1 MDNSYIKTEWTLLSF
16 CGALIGIYF
25 ASHYFPSAIPG
36 QIKTGY
42 FDVDV
47 ASPLL
52 FALGTGIFFGM
63 AQWAALRHILGNAN
77 VHAKEAQ
84 ELWAPVTTIGVVAM
98 MLPLLWIDAVAPAR
112 LYIAGLPCHGARHHF
127 IVYAATGTCSQD
139 ATETVL
145 VLAHSDGRGVRSCLG
160 AACFL
165 ALAAHLLRSWRDIL
179 CRNNRALHWSV
190 SVRIYRRAV
199 IIPERRVQHAAG
211 GITFVRMAGTT
222 TTAAAT
228 AMNAE
233 QPVRPSCLTLL
244 RDLNDLTWVPRPQ
257 GPEWAQVT
265 EPRGAARQ
273 PVKTFVHRS

>member
-112 LYIAGLPCHGARHHF
+112 LYIAGLPVMVPGIILLSMLQLALVRKMLPKRSWF
-127 IVYAATGTCSQD
+127 WRTATG
-139 ATETVL
+139 A
-145 VLAHSDGRGVRSCLG
+145 ALG
-160 AACFL
+160 AAL
-165 ALAAHLLRSWRDIL
+165 GLPVSWLL
-179 CRNNRALHWSV
+179 LHTCYVPGEIS
-190 SVRIYRRAV
+190 Y
-199 IIPERRVQHAAG
+199 
-211 GITFVRMAGTT
+211 AGTIGLCIGAFQSGYIGVLSSSLKGASST
-222 TTAAAT
+222 QP
-228 AMNAE
+228 AE
-233 QPVRPSCLTLL
+233 
-244 RDLNDLTWVPRPQ
+244 
-257 GPEWAQVT
+257 
-265 EPRGAARQ
+265 
-273 PVKTFVHRS
+273 